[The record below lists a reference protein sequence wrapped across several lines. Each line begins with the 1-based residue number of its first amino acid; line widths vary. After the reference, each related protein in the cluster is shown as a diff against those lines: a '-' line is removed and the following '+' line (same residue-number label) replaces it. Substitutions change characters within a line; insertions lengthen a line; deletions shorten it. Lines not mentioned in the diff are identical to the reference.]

1 MKSINKILVIHGPN
15 LNLLGTR
22 EPEIYGSLTLDEIN
36 KRLEEYGHR
45 NNITIDAVQSN
56 SEGTII
62 DTIHKAMDQYDA
74 LIINPGAYTHYSLA
88 IYDAIMAVG
97 LPTIEVH
104 LSNIYARE
112 EFRRHSV
119 IAPACKGQITGLGW
133 RGYLYA
139 VQALLD
145 SEQA

>member
-1 MKSINKILVIHGPN
+1 MKPINKILVIHGPN
-15 LNLLGTR
+15 LNLLGRR

-62 DTIHKAMDQYDA
+62 DTIHKAIDQYDA